1 MGQNWPGSTLECK
14 NKMINT
20 YPNSDNILTAK
31 NRRKNGMV
39 VLNAIKN
46 KLILRGCL

>member
-31 NRRKNGMV
+31 KQKKKWNGCTKC
-39 VLNAIKN
+39 N
-46 KLILRGCL
+46 